1 MTHNT
6 KPQLFHSL
14 TFADAVRGAEFLR
27 TLGFQEVSLDTN
39 ENDPSVVEH
48 AQYQWRDNGGVMF
61 GSVRE
66 NNPHAQA
73 EMVGQAKCYL
83 VVGTDSEVDDV
94 FHRAL
99 AAHGTVIAEP
109 TDQDYGGRSATIADP
124 EGNQW
129 SVGSYPGE

>member
-14 TFADAVRGAEFLR
+14 TFADAARGAEFLR
-27 TLGFQEVSLDTN
+27 ALGFEEVVLYADD
-39 ENDPSVVEH
+39 NDPGVVEH
-48 AQYQWRDNGGVMF
+48 AQYRWRDNGGVMF
-61 GSVRE
+61 GSVRKD
-66 NNPHAQA
+66 NPHAHA

-83 VVGTDSEVDDV
+83 VVDTEAEVDEV
-94 FHRAL
+94 FRRAL
-99 AAHGTVIAEP
+99 AADGTSIAEP